1 MDTTIWLWMAAAV
14 TYSGYM
20 VFTMR
25 S

>member
-14 TYSGYM
+14 TYSGFM